1 MNYEL
6 GLTVLKKLAEGSSW
20 FADILVYEARLQD
33 NLHQERLYGSDRQN
47 SVSRAQI
54 MDGINRL
61 VYDHLK
67 ISFNDLCLGFVPEKQ
82 QTSASSQSSTAKQH
96 ATDGADTPTKN
107 TASRH
112 THRNIFIG
120 YSHND
125 KRFLNELHTH
135 LALYI
140 RSGLVDLWDD
150 SRMLPGAKWHEE
162 ITKAIQAA
170 RVAILLISANFLA
183 SDLIATKELPLL
195 LAVAEQEGMTI
206 LCVIV
211 GACAIEDTEL
221 AQFHP
226 FNASSHPLN
235 TMTRGKRDTVWKQVA
250 TRVRDILQ
258 D

>member
-1 MNYEL
+1 M
-6 GLTVLKKLAEGSSW
+6 
-20 FADILVYEARLQD
+20 
-33 NLHQERLYGSDRQN
+33 
-47 SVSRAQI
+47 SRAQI
-54 MDGINRL
+54 MDGLNRL

-67 ISFNDLCLGFVPEKQ
+67 ISFNDLCLGFTPEIQ
-82 QTSASSQSSTAKQH
+82 QTSASLQPNTAKEH
-96 ATDGADTPTKN
+96 GADAHTKN
-107 TASRH
+107 TASTH
-112 THRNIFIG
+112 THRNVFIG
-120 YSHND
+120 YSHKD
-125 KRFLNELHTH
+125 KRFLSELHAH
-135 LALYI
+135 LAPSI

-150 SRMLPGAKWHEE
+150 TRMLPGAKWHEE

-170 RVAILLISANFLA
+170 RVAILLISADFLA

-195 LAVAEQEGMTI
+195 LTAAEQEGVTI

-226 FNASSHPLN
+226 LNASSNPLN
-235 TMTRGKRDTVWKQVA
+235 TTTRGKRDAVWKQVA